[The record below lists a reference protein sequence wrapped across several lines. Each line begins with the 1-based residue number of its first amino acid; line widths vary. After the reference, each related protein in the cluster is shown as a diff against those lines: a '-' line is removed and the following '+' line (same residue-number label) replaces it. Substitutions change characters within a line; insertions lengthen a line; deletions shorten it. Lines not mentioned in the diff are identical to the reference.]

1 MKEKMMKAGYSG
13 MKACQCAD
21 ASNEAD
27 SLALH
32 NSSGV
37 LYVASP
43 AVGGQLN
50 VTHPDKVALMGGKGH

>member
-1 MKEKMMKAGYSG
+1 MKEKMKSGSSMKS
-13 MKACQCAD
+13 CQCGD
-21 ASNEAD
+21 EQNEAD

-37 LYVASP
+37 LYIAAP

-50 VTHPDKVALMGGKGH
+50 VTHPDKVGMMSGKSH